1 MTLALVTAMFSAV
14 TFLADSSGSLPSWVT
29 AALTPTAIA
38 LLFISGQVVRGKD
51 YEAAVKRAE
60 EAEAREREA
69 AKVTIPALETA
80 ARSMDQMMSYLKGK
94 GS

>member
-1 MTLALVTAMFSAV
+1 MTVALVTATFSLV
-14 TFLADSSGSLPSWVT
+14 GLLADSSGSLPSWVT

-60 EAEAREREA
+60 EAEARERES
-69 AKVTIPALETA
+69 AKVTIPALEA
-80 ARSMDQMMSYLKGK
+80 GARAMAEMSSYLRGR